1 MWSAVS
7 LPNGRSIS
15 QKRIKIFTDYESHI
29 SLFVIRNSQI
39 KMPAIDL
46 TRLRKQAARLSDF
59 FFLPDEFMKHLRE
72 ILEFYV
78 NYTLRTVENVAPGSN
93 LKTYRTPSAV
103 LTQIQNELRA
113 KAEAN
118 PHFALELADVL
129 WDEGALETR
138 LLASYLLGRI
148 PPQEERL
155 LPRITAWTQ
164 QIRDPEVRVALLTT
178 SLVRMRKESPDQFL
192 ILVREYLHPE
202 RVRTWSNGIQAL
214 IPMIADSDFE
224 NLPAI
229 FDLIEPI
236 VEAAPSTLQND
247 LTDLIITLYR
257 ASPNETIF
265 MLKHILSTTENQ
277 MTAVTMRRISPDFP
291 PPLQKELR
299 DLLRPQPLTRPQTIE
314 TDDFIDENAVIG
326 IKAKPAR
333 TPRKKKTDNS
343 RIIYLHGSDSSSQ
356 SSKARQLADKFP
368 GMVTPDFTGGFDER
382 MVQLKKI
389 IGRKKGWT
397 IIGSSLGGL
406 MGTVFTCQKPIQVRK
421 LILLA
426 PALFKDTFGSY
437 LDLEPVSVP
446 TIVIHGTGDDVVPL
460 EEARRYAEKLFTN
473 LKYIVV
479 DDGHRLQEAFNE
491 LNWEEILGDD

>member
-1 MWSAVS
+1 
-7 LPNGRSIS
+7 
-15 QKRIKIFTDYESHI
+15 
-29 SLFVIRNSQI
+29 
-39 KMPAIDL
+39 MPAIDL
-46 TRLRKQAARLSDF
+46 TRLRKQATRLADF

-93 LKTYRTPSAV
+93 LKTYRTPPAV
-103 LTQIQNELRA
+103 LTQIQNELRT
-113 KAEAN
+113 KAEEN

-138 LLASYLLGRI
+138 LLASFLLGRI

-178 SLVRMRKESPDQFL
+178 SLTRMRKETPNQFL
-192 ILVREYLHPE
+192 ALVREYLHPE
-202 RVRTWSNGIQAL
+202 RSRTWSNGVQAL

-229 FDLIEPI
+229 FDI
-236 VEAAPSTLQND
+236 VEPVIEEAPSTLQND
-247 LTDLIITLYR
+247 LTDLIVTLYR

-265 MLKHILSTTENQ
+265 MLKHVLSTTENQ
-277 MTAVTMRRISPDFP
+277 MTSVTMRRISPNFP

-299 DLLRPQPLTRPQTIE
+299 DLLRPQPLVRPKPIE
-314 TDDFIDENAVIG
+314 LDDFIDETEPIESP
-326 IKAKPAR
+326 KPAR
-333 TPRKKKTDNS
+333 KPRKKKMDNS
-343 RIIYLHGSDSSSQ
+343 RIIYLHGSDSNSQ
-356 SSKARQLADKFP
+356 SGKARQFAEKFP
-368 GMVTPDFTGGFDER
+368 GMVTPDFTGEFDER
-382 MVQLKKI
+382 MAQLKTI
-389 IGRKKGWT
+389 IGRKKNWT
-397 IIGSSLGGL
+397 IIGSSFGGL
-406 MGTVFTCQKPIQVRK
+406 MGTVFTCKHPTQVRK

-426 PALFKDTFGSY
+426 PALLKDPFGSY

-446 TIVIHGTGDDVVPL
+446 TTVIHGSADDIVPL
-460 EEARRYAEKLFTN
+460 DEAREYAEKFFTN

-479 DDGHRLQEAFNE
+479 DDGHRLQEAFKE
-491 LNWEEILGDD
+491 LNWEEILE